1 MSEADHNKAGDPT
14 SHSGCCCSSQT
25 ERQAITKP
33 AETASCCGGH
43 DAEPAKKVID
53 PVCGMT
59 VDPAT
64 SKHRFDYQGVTYH
77 FCCAGCRSKFAAD
90 PGKYLEKLKGPAPVV
105 ENAAK
110 ASSCCGGHGAHAGQ
124 AHHAHG
130 EVTGKVLD
138 PVCGMTVDPAT
149 SKHRFDYQGK
159 TYHFCSAGCRTKFA
173 ADPGK
178 YLDKSRAEE
187 KPADVPADA
196 IYTCPMHPEIRQVGP
211 GSCPICGMAL
221 EPEVVSLETAPNPE
235 LIDMTRRFWIGA
247 LLSVPLVVLEMGG
260 HLAGPHNWVNP
271 ALSNWIQL
279 AFATPVVL
287 WAGWPFFVRGW
298 QSVLTRNLNMFTLIA
313 MGTGVAYLYSLVG
326 TVAPQVFPATFRG
339 HGEAVAVYFEAAAVI
354 TVLVLLGQVLELRAR
369 EATSGAIKA
378 LLQLAPKTA
387 RRIGDDGSEHEVEID
402 TLHVGDRLRVR
413 PGEKVPVDGIIL
425 EGRSSLDESL
435 VTGESMPVTKEA
447 GAKVIAGTLNQSGG
461 FVMRAEKVGRD
472 TLLSQIVK
480 MVAEAQ
486 RSRAPI
492 QRLADQVSGWFVPM
506 VVVVAII
513 AFAAWAWFG
522 PEPRLAFG
530 LVAAVSVL
538 IIACPCA
545 LGLATPMSIMVG
557 VGRGAQAGV
566 LIKNAEALERM
577 ERINTLVVDKTGTLT
592 EGKPKVVAIVPAEGL
607 VEDEILRLAASVER
621 ASEHPLADAIVRA
634 AKDKQLNLGQVDQFD
649 SPTGKG
655 ATGKVDG
662 KTIVLGNA
670 KYLSATGIDTKPLD
684 AEAERLRQDGA
695 TVINMA
701 IDGKVAGLF
710 AIADPVKASTPQAL
724 KDLAA
729 EGVKVIM
736 LTGDNRTTASAVAR
750 KLGIADVEA
759 EVLPDQKS
767 AVVAKLQK
775 AGRSVAMAGDGV
787 NDAPALAAAEV
798 GIAMGTGTD
807 VAMESAG
814 VTLLKGDLTGI
825 VRARRLSQATM
836 RNIRQNLFFAFIY
849 NAAGIPIAAGILYPA
864 FGILL
869 SPIIAAAAMALSSVS
884 VVGNALRL
892 RATRL

>member
-1 MSEADHNKAGDPT
+1 MNEASNNADK
-14 SHSGCCCSSQT
+14 SGGTASSACCSSHD
-25 ERQAITKP
+25 RHSHHDHRAP
-33 AETASCCGGH
+33 TA
-43 DAEPAKKVID
+43 ATVRD

-64 SKHRFDYQGVTYH
+64 SKHRFDY
-77 FCCAGCRSKFAAD
+77 R
-90 PGKYLEKLKGPAPVV
+90 
-105 ENAAK
+105 
-110 ASSCCGGHGAHAGQ
+110 
-124 AHHAHG
+124 G
-130 EVTGKVLD
+130 ET
-138 PVCGMTVDPAT
+138 
-149 SKHRFDYQGK
+149 F
-159 TYHFCSAGCRTKFA
+159 HFCSAGCRTKFA
-173 ADPGK
+173 AEPVA
-178 YLDKSRAEE
+178 YLE
-187 KPADVPADA
+187 KVSKPKAAVPEGT
-196 IYTCPMHPEIRQVGP
+196 IYTCPMHPEIRQAGP

-221 EPEVVSLETAPNPE
+221 EPEVASLDAPPNPE
-235 LIDMTRRFWIGA
+235 LADMTRRFRAGLVLA
-247 LLSVPLVVLEMGG
+247 LPAVVLEMGG
-260 HLAGPHNWVNP
+260 HLVGGHGLLDQT
-271 ALSNWIQL
+271 LSNWIQF

-298 QSVLTRNLNMFTLIA
+298 QSLVTRNLNMFTLIA
-313 MGTGVAYLYSLVG
+313 VGTGVAYVYSVVG
-326 TVAPQVFPATFRG
+326 TVAPGIFPATFRS
-339 HGEAVAVYFEAAAVI
+339 HGGAVAVYFESAAVI

-387 RRIGDDGSEHEVEID
+387 RRIGDDGADHEVEID
-402 TLHVGDRLRVR
+402 TLAVGEKLRVR
-413 PGEKVPVDGIIL
+413 PGEKVPVDGVIV
-425 EGRSSLDESL
+425 EGRSSLDEFL

-447 GAKVIAGTLNQSGG
+447 GSKVIAGTLNQSGG
-461 FVMRAEKVGRD
+461 FVMRADKVGRD
-472 TLLSQIVK
+472 TLLSQIVQ
-480 MVAEAQ
+480 MVADAQ

-492 QRLADQVSGWFVPM
+492 QRLADQVSGWFVP
-506 VVVVAII
+506 VVIAVALI
-513 AFAAWAWFG
+513 AFGAWTWFG
-522 PEPRLAFG
+522 PEPRMAFG

-577 ERINTLVVDKTGTLT
+577 EKVDTLVVDKTGTLT
-592 EGKPKVVAIVPAEGL
+592 EGKPKVVAIVPASGF
-607 VEDEILRLAASVER
+607 DETGILRLAATVER
-621 ASEHPLADAIVRA
+621 ASEHPLADAIVRT
-634 AKDKQLNLGQVDQFD
+634 AKERNLDLGKVVEFD

-670 KYLSATGIDTKPLD
+670 NFLQSLGIDARSLND
-684 AEAERLRQDGA
+684 EGERLRGDGA

-701 IDGKVAGLF
+701 VDGKLAGLF
-710 AIADPVKASTPQAL
+710 AIADPVKASTPAAL
-724 KDLAA
+724 KALAA
-729 EGVKVIM
+729 EGIKVIM
-736 LTGDNRTTASAVAR
+736 LTGDNKTTANAVAR
-750 KLGIADVEA
+750 SLGITDVEA

-767 AVVAKLQK
+767 AVVARLQK
-775 AGRSVAMAGDGV
+775 AGRIVAMAGDGV

-814 VTLLKGDLTGI
+814 ITLLKGDLVGI

-836 RNIRQNLFFAFIY
+836 SNIRQNLFFAFIY

-864 FGILL
+864 FGLLL
-869 SPIIAAAAMALSSVS
+869 SPIIAAAAMAMSSVS

-892 RATRL
+892 RMTRL

>member
-1 MSEADHNKAGDPT
+1 MAMNDAEHEHHHDADGHT
-14 SHSGCCCSSQT
+14 GCGCSSKAAT
-25 ERQAITKP
+25 PAPKP
-33 AETASCCGGH
+33 AASCCGGH
-43 DAEPAKKVID
+43 GDHAGHAHQHDHGDAATKVRD

-64 SKHRFDYQGVTYH
+64 SKHRFEH
-77 FCCAGCRSKFAAD
+77 
-90 PGKYLEKLKGPAPVV
+90 
-105 ENAAK
+105 
-110 ASSCCGGHGAHAGQ
+110 
-124 AHHAHG
+124 HG
-130 EVTGKVLD
+130 ET
-138 PVCGMTVDPAT
+138 
-149 SKHRFDYQGK
+149 F
-159 TYHFCSAGCRTKFA
+159 HFCSAGCRTKFA
-173 ADPGK
+173 ADPAK
-178 YLDKSRAEE
+178 YLAKDKASEPE
-187 KPADVPADA
+187 MPAGT
-196 IYTCPMHPEIRQVGP
+196 IYTCPMHPQIRQVGP

-221 EPEVVSLETAPNPE
+221 EPEVASLETGPNPE
-235 LIDMTRRFWIGA
+235 LADMTRRFWIGGA
-247 LLSVPLVVLEMGG
+247 LALPPVVLEMGG
-260 HLAGPHNWVNP
+260 HLVGPHSWIDP
-271 ALSNWIQL
+271 TLSNWIQL
-279 AFATPVVL
+279 VFATPVVL

-298 QSVLTRNLNMFTLIA
+298 QSLLTRNLNMFTLIA
-313 MGTGVAYLYSLVG
+313 MGTGVAYVYSLIG
-326 TVAPQVFPATFRG
+326 TIAPQIFPATFRG
-339 HGEAVAVYFEAAAVI
+339 HEGAVAVYFEAAAVI

-369 EATSGAIKA
+369 NATSGAIKA

-387 RRIGDDGSEHEVEID
+387 RRVDADGGEHEVEID
-402 TLHVGDRLRVR
+402 ALHAGDRLRVR
-413 PGEKVPVDGIIL
+413 PGEKVPVDGVIL

-435 VTGESMPVTKEA
+435 VTGESMPVTKEVD
-447 GAKVIAGTLNQSGG
+447 AKVIAGTLNQSGS
-461 FVMRAEKVGRD
+461 FIMRADKVGRE
-472 TLLSQIVK
+472 TLLSQIVQ
-480 MVAEAQ
+480 MVADAQ

-492 QRLADQVSGWFVPM
+492 QRLADQVAGWFVPA
-506 VVVVAII
+506 VIIVAVA

-577 ERINTLVVDKTGTLT
+577 EKIDTLVVDKTGTLT
-592 EGKPKVVAIVPAEGL
+592 EGKPKVVSIVPADGFTEN
-607 VEDEILRLAASVER
+607 DILRLAASVER
-621 ASEHPLADAIVRA
+621 ASEHPLADAVVRA
-634 AKDKQLNLGQVDQFD
+634 AKEKQLTLSPVEGFD

-662 KTIVLGNA
+662 KTVVLGNA
-670 KYLSATGIDTKPLD
+670 RYFASIGIDTKALD
-684 AEAERLRQDGA
+684 TEAERLRGDGA

-701 IDGKVAGLF
+701 VDGANAGLF
-710 AIADPVKASTPQAL
+710 AIADPVKASTPEAL
-724 KDLAA
+724 KALAA
-729 EGVKVIM
+729 EGIKVIM
-736 LTGDNRTTASAVAR
+736 LTGDNRTTAEAVAR
-750 KLGIADVEA
+750 RLGIAEVEA

-767 AVVAKLQK
+767 AVVTKLQK

-814 VTLLKGDLTGI
+814 VTLLKGDLVGI
-825 VRARRLSQATM
+825 VRARKLSQATM
-836 RNIRQNLFFAFIY
+836 SNIRQNLFFAFIY
-849 NAAGIPIAAGILYPA
+849 NAAGIPIAAGILYPT
-864 FGILL
+864 FGVLL

>member
-1 MSEADHNKAGDPT
+1 MHKNKNADQNGASK
-14 SHSGCCCSSQT
+14 SGCCS
-25 ERQAITKP
+25 
-33 AETASCCGGH
+33 GHGH
-43 DAEPAKKVID
+43 DHSSHSHHDHAHIAATVRD

-59 VDPAT
+59 VNPTT
-64 SKHRFDYQGVTYH
+64 SKHRFD
-77 FCCAGCRSKFAAD
+77 FR
-90 PGKYLEKLKGPAPVV
+90 
-105 ENAAK
+105 
-110 ASSCCGGHGAHAGQ
+110 
-124 AHHAHG
+124 G
-130 EVTGKVLD
+130 ET
-138 PVCGMTVDPAT
+138 
-149 SKHRFDYQGK
+149 F
-159 TYHFCSAGCRTKFA
+159 HFCSAGCRTKFA
-173 ADPGK
+173 ADPAS
-178 YLDKSRAEE
+178 YLEKDSRP
-187 KPADVPADA
+187 KPAVPEGT

-221 EPEVVSLETAPNPE
+221 EPEVASPDAPPNPE
-235 LIDMTRRFWIGA
+235 LADMTRRFWIGLVFA
-247 LLSVPLVVLEMGG
+247 LPAVVLEMGG
-260 HLAGPHNWVNP
+260 HLVGGHGFLDQT
-271 ALSNWIQL
+271 LSNWIQL

-298 QSVLTRNLNMFTLIA
+298 QSLLTRNLNMFTLIA
-313 MGTGVAYLYSLVG
+313 MGTGVAYVYSVIG
-326 TVAPQVFPATFRG
+326 TVVPGIFPATFRG
-339 HGEAVAVYFEAAAVI
+339 HGGAVAVYFEAAAVI

-387 RRIGDDGSEHEVEID
+387 RRIGDDGADHEVEID
-402 TLHVGDRLRVR
+402 TLAVGDRLRVR
-413 PGEKVPVDGIIL
+413 PGEKVPVDGVIL

-435 VTGESMPVTKEA
+435 VTGESMPVTKEP
-447 GAKVIAGTLNQSGG
+447 GSKVIAGTLNQSGG

-480 MVAEAQ
+480 MVADAQ

-492 QRLADQVSGWFVPM
+492 QRLADQVSGWFVP
-506 VVVVAII
+506 VVIVVALI
-513 AFAAWAWFG
+513 AFFAWAWLG
-522 PEPRLAFG
+522 PEPRMAFG

-577 ERINTLVVDKTGTLT
+577 EKVDTLVVDKTGTLT
-592 EGKPKVVAIVPAEGL
+592 EGKPKVVAIVPSAGFE
-607 VEDEILRLAASVER
+607 EAEILRLAASVER
-621 ASEHPLADAIVRA
+621 ASEHPLADAIVRSA
-634 AKDKQLNLGQVDQFD
+634 RERNLDLGTVEEFD

-655 ATGKVDG
+655 VTGKVDG
-662 KTIVLGNA
+662 KPIVLGNA
-670 KYLSATGIDTKPLD
+670 NFLQSLGIETGSLN
-684 AEAERLRQDGA
+684 ERGEHLRGDGA

-701 IDGKVAGLF
+701 VDGKLAGLF
-710 AIADPVKASTPQAL
+710 AIADPVKASTPDAL
-724 KDLAA
+724 KALAA
-729 EGVKVIM
+729 EGIKVIM
-736 LTGDNRTTASAVAR
+736 LTGDNRTTAHAVAKR
-750 KLGIADVEA
+750 LGIADVEA

-775 AGRSVAMAGDGV
+775 AGKIVAMAGDGV

-814 VTLLKGDLTGI
+814 VTLLKGDLVGI

-836 RNIRQNLFFAFIY
+836 SNIRQNLFFAFIY

-864 FGILL
+864 FGLLL

-892 RATRL
+892 RMSRL

>member
-1 MSEADHNKAGDPT
+1 MAAQAKAAG
-14 SHSGCCCSSQT
+14 
-25 ERQAITKP
+25 
-33 AETASCCGGH
+33 CCGGH
-43 DAEPAKKVID
+43 GDHKGLGHHHHQAAPKAGVRD

-64 SKHRFDYQGVTYH
+64 SKQRFDHEGT
-77 FCCAGCRSKFAAD
+77 
-90 PGKYLEKLKGPAPVV
+90 
-105 ENAAK
+105 
-110 ASSCCGGHGAHAGQ
+110 
-124 AHHAHG
+124 
-130 EVTGKVLD
+130 
-138 PVCGMTVDPAT
+138 
-149 SKHRFDYQGK
+149 

-173 ADPGK
+173 ADPAK
-178 YLDKSRAEE
+178 YLDKAAAPR
-187 KPADVPADA
+187 ADVPEGT
-196 IYTCPMHPEIRQVGP
+196 IYTCPMHPEIRQIGP

-221 EPEVVSLETAPNPE
+221 EPEVASLEAGPNPE
-235 LIDMTRRFWIGA
+235 LTDMTRRFWIGA
-247 LLSVPLVVLEMGG
+247 LLSIPPVVLEMGG
-260 HLAGPHNWVNP
+260 HLAGSHGWVDQT
-271 ALSNWIQL
+271 LSNWIQFV
-279 AFATPVVL
+279 FATPVVL

-298 QSVLTRNLNMFTLIA
+298 QSLVTRNLNMFTLIA
-313 MGTGVAYLYSLVG
+313 MGTGVAYLYSMIG
-326 TVAPQVFPATFRG
+326 TLTPQIFPATFRD
-339 HGEAVAVYFEAAAVI
+339 HGGAVAVYFEAAAVI

-387 RRIGDDGSEHEVEID
+387 RRIGDDGHEHEVEIES
-402 TLHVGDRLRVR
+402 LAVGDKLRVR
-413 PGEKVPVDGIIL
+413 PGEKVPVDGVIL

-447 GAKVIAGTLNQSGG
+447 GAPVIAGTLNQSGG
-461 FVMRAEKVGRD
+461 FVMRADKVGRD
-472 TLLSQIVK
+472 TLLSQIVQ
-480 MVAEAQ
+480 MVADAQ

-492 QRLADQVSGWFVPM
+492 QRLADQVASWFVPA
-506 VVVVAII
+506 VILVAIA
-513 AFAAWAWFG
+513 AFVAWAWFG
-522 PEPRLAFG
+522 PEPRMAFG

-577 ERINTLVVDKTGTLT
+577 EKINTLAVDKTGTLT
-592 EGKPKVVAIVPAEGL
+592 EGRPKVVAIVPAAGFE
-607 VEDEILRLAASVER
+607 EDEVLRLAASVEQ

-634 AKDKQLNLGQVDQFD
+634 ARERSLAPSKVEDFD

-655 ATGKVDG
+655 AIGKVDG
-662 KTIVLGNA
+662 KRIALGNA
-670 KYLSATGIDTKPLD
+670 KYLASIGAEAAALD
-684 AEAERLRQDGA
+684 AESERLRGEGA
-695 TVINMA
+695 TVINVA
-701 IDGKVAGLF
+701 IDGKLAGVF
-710 AIADPVKASTPQAL
+710 AIADPVKASTPDAL
-724 KDLAA
+724 KALAA
-729 EGVKVIM
+729 EGIKVIM
-736 LTGDNRTTASAVAR
+736 LTGDNRTTAQAVAR

-767 AVVAKLQK
+767 AVVTRLQK
-775 AGRSVAMAGDGV
+775 AGRIVAMAGDGV

-814 VTLLKGDLTGI
+814 VTLLKGDLGGI
-825 VRARRLSQATM
+825 VRARKLSQATM

-849 NAAGIPIAAGILYPA
+849 NAGGIPIAAGILYPA
-864 FGILL
+864 FGLLL

-892 RATRL
+892 RVTRL